1 VCVCLGKTSTKTE
14 EEKQHNNNKEG
25 ARSWSTKEETAT
37 GEAPTRR
44 WCRLMQHSAN
54 RCHRCGFSKRTILA
68 SEESE
73 NVQQEEEVSET
84 RTTHHRW
91 CTDNTPHTRCT
102 LKTIETQFR
111 LISPERCQTCVVV
124 HLGEFRFVLPR
135 VHPCGACLPRRR
147 GFCKKKHTHTHTH
160 THKTNNEKHRIH
172 CKCGE
177 KPPNERE
184 IVPQLRAHMQTQRT

>member
-1 VCVCLGKTSTKTE
+1 MNSASLRMTSEHWRTTQNELRTQLRCSEAPPNIISKRTNLRERERVCVCVCVCLGKTSTKTE

-91 CTDNTPHTRCT
+91 CTDRQHT
-102 LKTIETQFR
+102 
-111 LISPERCQTCVVV
+111 
-124 HLGEFRFVLPR
+124 
-135 VHPCGACLPRRR
+135 
-147 GFCKKKHTHTHTH
+147 THEMYLE
-160 THKTNNEKHRIH
+160 NNRN
-172 CKCGE
+172 
-177 KPPNERE
+177 P
-184 IVPQLRAHMQTQRT
+184 VQAHFP